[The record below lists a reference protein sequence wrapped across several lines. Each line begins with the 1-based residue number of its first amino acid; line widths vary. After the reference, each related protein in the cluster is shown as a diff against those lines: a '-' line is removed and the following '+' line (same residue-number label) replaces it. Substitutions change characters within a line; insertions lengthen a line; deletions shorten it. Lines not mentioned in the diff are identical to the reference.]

1 MKGKLWNGNAFCVTV
16 FSMVITN
23 AIIEQRQHKGVGMD
37 KAVELSTL
45 ELSWCKSLV
54 GE

>member
-1 MKGKLWNGNAFCVTV
+1 MKGKLWNGNVFCITGLN
-16 FSMVITN
+16 MVITN
-23 AIIEQRQHKGVGMD
+23 AMIEQRQHKGVGMN